1 MTSSLDLMLRIGTA
15 CFVFTSA
22 FALPGMVSTSEAA
35 TRQWVA
41 GPDLRFNGDFVAL
54 RRACGAVL
62 GTREQSLR
70 EGTVRQC
77 ESSRAQ

>member
-1 MTSSLDLMLRIGTA
+1 MLRIGTA

-35 TRQWVA
+35 AKQWVA
-41 GPDLRFNGDFVAL
+41 GPDLRFNGDFAAL

-70 EGTVRQC
+70 EGAVRQC
-77 ESSRAQ
+77 DSSQAQ